1 MFEYIKVSSYA
12 EQSIYGRRL
21 ESAQGGQTEQDIGY
35 ILSMKVVQKS
45 MPSRRMKSRNICK
58 EFGRSSKM
66 LGLCITAS
74 YDSTPQ
80 EAVQQVIREY
90 IRSWT
95 EMLERR
101 KSSNKEPAVDT
112 RNIAPVG

>member
-1 MFEYIKVSSYA
+1 
-12 EQSIYGRRL
+12 
-21 ESAQGGQTEQDIGY
+21 
-35 ILSMKVVQKS
+35 
-45 MPSRRMKSRNICK
+45 
-58 EFGRSSKM
+58 M